1 MKLKVFHL
9 IQGGEKTSLM
19 NISYQLWPCSSVT
32 EALYHTVCVAALL
45 RPHLLSAAVG
55 GDRSLRGSSQRCPV
69 VVEIAG
75 RIHLV
80 LQSERRQF
88 LSPHFYLSLHF

>member
-1 MKLKVFHL
+1 
-9 IQGGEKTSLM
+9 M
-19 NISYQLWPCSSVT
+19 NISCQLWPCSSFT
-32 EALYHTVCVAALL
+32 EALYGTVCVALLL

-55 GDRSLRGSSQRCPV
+55 SDRSLRGSSQRCSV

-80 LQSERRQF
+80 LRREKTVFEYLQ
-88 LSPHFYLSLHF
+88 HFI